1 MLPIEPKVVSNLSSK
16 ENKDINMLDAD
27 VDLASYSL
35 PRSTSSTL

>member
-1 MLPIEPKVVSNLSSK
+1 MLPIEPKAASDLSSK
-16 ENKDINMLDAD
+16 ENKDINVLDTD